1 LGLSLVNAV
10 TEAHGGT
17 VSVSSQEGQ
26 GSVFTVDLPV

>member
-1 LGLSLVNAV
+1 V